1 MLYVE
6 GAGSTCARRQ
16 LAALPDVLLLVE
28 VQCLRSTL
36 LFSVRELPFSTERLG
51 PKSSLCEVLEWAK
64 AAFVVFTLKEH

>member
-6 GAGSTCARRQ
+6 GAGSTCARLQ
-16 LAALPDVLLLVE
+16 LAALPDVLLVVE

-51 PKSSLCEVLEWAK
+51 PKSSLCEVLKRAK
-64 AAFVVFTLKEH
+64 TAFVVLTLKEH